1 VRTMRMKTLVVVLL
15 VTFCSVAMVP
25 LSDAQET
32 MIEEQEAMT
41 EETESTSSQYGLGAA
56 SFFLT
61 VPYSAAKVIVAT
73 LGGIFGG
80 FTYIFSAG
88 NEKAARAVWDTSLR
102 GTYIISPEHLKGEKP
117 IRFFGVPGEEE
128 PEAMALAH

>member
-1 VRTMRMKTLVVVLL
+1 MRTMRMKTVVVVLL
-15 VTFCSVAMVP
+15 VTFCYVAMVP

-32 MIEEQEAMT
+32 MT
-41 EETESTSSQYGLGAA
+41 EETESTSSQFGLGAA
-56 SFFLT
+56 SFFVTL
-61 VPYSAAKVIVAT
+61 PYSAAKVTVAA

-80 FTYIFSAG
+80 FTYLFSAG
-88 NEKAARAVWDTSLR
+88 NEKAAKAVWDTSLR
-102 GTYIISPEHLKGEKP
+102 GTYVITPAHLKGEKP